1 MQLVR
6 SIYDRWERG
15 EFTSVDWA
23 HPEIRYSAFDDF
35 SVRQTHDRG
44 ANVFEIRDGIVV
56 RLFLYADRE
65 KARRDLEGRA
75 G

>member
-23 HPEIRYSAFDDF
+23 HPEIRYSPFDDF
-35 SVRQTHDRG
+35 SVRETYDHR
-44 ANVFEIRDGIVV
+44 ANVFEIRDGKLV